1 LRRSKPKDPFRV
13 VAVISAF
20 NEADIISS
28 VIGHLVENGVDVYLL
43 DNRSTDDTVEQAR
56 PWLGRGLLKI
66 EEFPE
71 TPPPGE
77 GPPPFDWGAI
87 LKRKE
92 ELTQELDADWF
103 IHHDADEIREAPW
116 PGMRLREAIAWVDR
130 LGYNCI
136 DFRVLN
142 FPPVDEG
149 FKPGMDPATYY
160 TRWEDPQVFDLLQL
174 KCWKA
179 RAGPVSLI
187 ASAGHEVSFPNRQ
200 VFPIRFLLRHYPIR
214 SPEHGRRKVFA
225 ERKARFLEGERART
239 WHIQYDGIEDES
251 HSFLADPHRLHPF
264 DSEQVRLELML
275 QNQATRNA
283 EASRDL
289 REQELAGLREQH
301 ASLEQEAGELRRLRV
316 ELERQLS
323 NLENGDYLSERERRV
338 ADLQNAREALAQ
350 QIARLEDERSE
361 RDRRMSLLE
370 DQRLDQERRA
380 TQLERENEKLEHD
393 IQESSKSLEGS
404 RRIERE
410 LRLQVE
416 RYAAFH
422 RALEHSAAWRILQY
436 LRRLV
441 GRAW

>member
-1 LRRSKPKDPFRV
+1 M
-13 VAVISAF
+13 SAY
-20 NEADIISS
+20 NESDIISP

-66 EEFPE
+66 EAFPE

-77 GPPPFDWGAI
+77 GPSPFDWGAI

-92 ELTQELDADWF
+92 ELAQELEADWF

-142 FPPVDEG
+142 FPPVDDG

-179 RAGPVSLI
+179 RTGPVSLI

-225 ERKARFLEGERART
+225 ERKGRFLEEERART
-239 WHIQYDGIEDES
+239 WHIQYDGIHNES
-251 HSFLADPHRLHPF
+251 HSFLADPHQLHPF

-275 QNQATRNA
+275 RNQATRDA
-283 EASRDL
+283 EASRNL

-301 ASLEQEAGELRRLRV
+301 ASLEQEAGELRGRRV
-316 ELERQLS
+316 ELERHAL
-323 NLENGDYLSERERRV
+323 NLEKEKSQLADHLAERERYV
-338 ADLQNAREALAQ
+338 GDLQSAREALAQ
-350 QIARLEDERSE
+350 QIARLENE
-361 RDRRMSLLE
+361 
-370 DQRLDQERRA
+370 RLDQERHS
-380 TQLERENEKLEHD
+380 TQVEREKEKLEHD

-404 RRIERE
+404 RRTEQE
-410 LRLQVE
+410 LRSQVE
-416 RYAAFH
+416 RYAEFH
-422 RALEHSAAWRILQY
+422 RALENSAAWRTLQY
-436 LRRLV
+436 LRRLF

>member
-1 LRRSKPKDPFRV
+1 M
-13 VAVISAF
+13 ISVF
-20 NEADIISS
+20 NEADIISP

-71 TPPPGE
+71 TPPPGK

-92 ELTQELDADWF
+92 ELTQELNADWF

-116 PGMRLREAIAWVDR
+116 PGMRLREAIRWVDR

-136 DFRVLN
+136 DFRLLN

-187 ASAGHEVSFPNRQ
+187 ASGGHDVSFPNRQ

-225 ERKARFLEGERART
+225 ERKGRFLQEERART

-251 HSFLADPHRLHPF
+251 HSFLADPLRLHLF

-275 QNQATRNA
+275 HNQATRDM

-289 REQELAGLREQH
+289 REQELAGLRAQH
-301 ASLEQEAGELRRLRV
+301 ALLEQEAGERRGIRA
-316 ELERQLS
+316 ELERHAS
-323 NLENGDYLSERERRV
+323 NLEKDKSQLVDHLAERERQV
-338 ADLQNAREALAQ
+338 ADLQNARAG
-350 QIARLEDERSE
+350 
-361 RDRRMSLLE
+361 
-370 DQRLDQERRA
+370 
-380 TQLERENEKLEHD
+380 LERHAMDLEAARAALLDRVTQVEREKEMLERN
-393 IQESSKSLEGS
+393 IQESSKSLEDS
-404 RRIERE
+404 RRTEQE

-422 RALEHSAAWRILQY
+422 RALERSVVWRIVQY